1 MAIVAPID
9 KVLTAEEFARRPD
22 PGHPEELVGGRVV
35 VLSPPNR
42 RHGQICGRV
51 VSLLTAFVEAHDL
64 GHVLCNDAGIITQRG
79 PDTVRGADIAFYS
92 FHRLARG
99 PLAPGYG
106 PEVPELVVEVK
117 SPGDRWSEILAKAAE
132 SLAAGVSAVVVL
144 DDASRCAQIYAP
156 DAPVR
161 TLAEDEDLEL
171 PEILP
176 GFHAPLRRLYS

>member
-1 MAIVAPID
+1 MAIVSPID
-9 KVLTAEEFARRPD
+9 RVLTAEEFARRAD
-22 PGHPEELVGGRVV
+22 SGRPEELVRGKVV
-35 VLSPPNR
+35 ALSPPNR

-51 VSLLTAFVEAHDL
+51 VGPLSAFVETHDL
-64 GHVLCNDAGIITQRG
+64 GHVLCDDAGIVTQRG
-79 PDTVRGADIAFYS
+79 PDTVRGADVAFYS
-92 FHRLARG
+92 FNRLARG

-117 SPGDRWSEILAKAAE
+117 SPGDRWSEILARAAE
-132 SLAAGVSAVVVL
+132 YLAAGVSAVVVL
-144 DDASRCAQIYAP
+144 DDASRCAQVFTP

-161 TLAEDEDLEL
+161 TLVEDDTLEL